1 MNSWGSVRSPNLLAC
16 FVAVE
21 PGTQTLEQLDGHGT
35 VETVEPANFF
45 VPAPLLDP
53 YAALE
58 AARLTWCHAP
68 AFRERA
74 RASPIGTRV
83 LDTSH

>member
-1 MNSWGSVRSPNLLAC
+1 LADATRFNATDRDELMGIC
-16 FVAVE
+16 AVSELARVLRGLE

-58 AARLTWCHAP
+58 AVRLTWCHAP
-68 AFRERA
+68 AFR
-74 RASPIGTRV
+74 GTG
-83 LDTSH
+83 